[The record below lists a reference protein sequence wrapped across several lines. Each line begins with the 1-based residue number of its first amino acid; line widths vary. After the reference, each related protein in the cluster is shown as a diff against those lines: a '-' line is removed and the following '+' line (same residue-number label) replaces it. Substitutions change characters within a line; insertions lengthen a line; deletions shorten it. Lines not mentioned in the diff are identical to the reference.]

1 MNEVV
6 EVVTLY
12 EDRDY
17 CPGPDYF
24 ISQIAFKGHVKLMEL
39 LFYTDFDLNQ
49 RDWRDETPFMVSC
62 YGGHTEIVKLMMN
75 KSKEFSIDLN
85 KGDDSGM
92 TGFKWTSIKGHTTLV
107 NFMINSSKEFDIAS
121 INAMTVERRALCLL
135 AKMTKKK

>member
-1 MNEVV
+1 MAVEKFGKIASLKDLNEVV

-85 KGDDSGM
+85 
-92 TGFKWTSIKGHTTLV
+92 IKALV

-121 INAMTVERRALCLL
+121 INAMTVEERRALCLL
-135 AKMTKKK
+135 VKMTKKK